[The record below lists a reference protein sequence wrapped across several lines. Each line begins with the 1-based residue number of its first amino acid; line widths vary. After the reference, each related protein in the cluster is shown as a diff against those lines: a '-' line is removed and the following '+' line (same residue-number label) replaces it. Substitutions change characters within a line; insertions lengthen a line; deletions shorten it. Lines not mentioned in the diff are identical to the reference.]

1 MGLKA
6 VGMWSNRKL
15 CFRFARPLFLYTRG
29 ERGASPATTCHSDH
43 EVSFVWSQRL
53 LRSAPL
59 PPSRFAPCLLIRSAG
74 GRSRSSRLYECG
86 CMIFNGLNMLLR
98 PEKSKEKG
106 GKSIEVNLGG
116 RSVGKR
122 VLPIRN
128 HSLEAGR

>member
-1 MGLKA
+1 
-6 VGMWSNRKL
+6 
-15 CFRFARPLFLYTRG
+15 
-29 ERGASPATTCHSDH
+29 
-43 EVSFVWSQRL
+43 
-53 LRSAPL
+53 
-59 PPSRFAPCLLIRSAG
+59 
-74 GRSRSSRLYECG
+74 
-86 CMIFNGLNMLLR
+86 MIFNGLNMLLR